1 MTNVRSRDNWK
12 IYISTDTRF
21 MTTRLD
27 KILSSGKM
35 IKTQKFKSPPTS
47 CSRFSLITDS
57 ARGKFTSV
65 LFLTGPDNIRL
76 QQNYS
81 KYWRFGSIDKTNTVE
96 LSDLSTK
103 CRKNLTFHLMIL
115 LQVLHWYSFTVIFVK
130 DNDFKELALFPTST
144 S

>member
-1 MTNVRSRDNWK
+1 MDTKLDKVLTYHERLPSDVTNERSRDNRK

-96 LSDLSTK
+96 LPDLSTK
-103 CRKNLTFHLMIL
+103 CCKNLTFHLMIL
-115 LQVLHWYSFTVIFVK
+115 LQVPH
-130 DNDFKELALFPTST
+130 
-144 S
+144 

>member
-1 MTNVRSRDNWK
+1 
-12 IYISTDTRF
+12 
-21 MTTRLD
+21 MTTRLN
-27 KILSSGKM
+27 KMLSSKKM
-35 IKTQKFKSPPTS
+35 INTQIFKPPPTF

-57 ARGKFTSV
+57 ARGKLTSV

-96 LSDLSTK
+96 LSDLSAK
-103 CRKNLTFHLMIL
+103 CCKNPTFHLA
-115 LQVLHWYSFTVIFVK
+115 VLYSFTAVFVK
-130 DNDFKELALFPTST
+130 DNDFKELAFFPTST